1 QSMELVADQF
11 QLTIVLF
18 FTIFLLLAFNQA
30 QNVTYCDD
38 SRHYSVNVQK
48 FEVSPDPMLVLI
60 FCSFSMLMTIGATLN
75 CVRFL
80 LFFGILLIKLA
91 YIFHSGQPISDGKVV
106 IDVSFLGLHVR
117 AETRSLCEEASC
129 PIAAG
134 NFKLSQSQTLP
145 VFTPPG
151 SNALQMILND
161 QNNLE
166 LTCIGINFTIGIAS
180 LASDI

>member
-1 QSMELVADQF
+1 MELVADQF

-30 QNVTYCDD
+30 QNVTYC
-38 SRHYSVNVQK
+38 
-48 FEVSPDPMLVLI
+48 
-60 FCSFSMLMTIGATLN
+60 
-75 CVRFL
+75 
-80 LFFGILLIKLA
+80 
-91 YIFHSGQPISDGKVV
+91 GQPISDGKVV

>member
-1 QSMELVADQF
+1 MELVADQF

-30 QNVTYCDD
+30 QNVTYCD
-38 SRHYSVNVQK
+38 
-48 FEVSPDPMLVLI
+48 
-60 FCSFSMLMTIGATLN
+60 
-75 CVRFL
+75 
-80 LFFGILLIKLA
+80 
-91 YIFHSGQPISDGKVV
+91 QPISDGKVV

-134 NFKLSQSQTLP
+134 NFKLSESQTLP

-151 SNALQMILND
+151 SYALQMILND

>member
-1 QSMELVADQF
+1 MELVADQF

-48 FEVSPDPMLVLI
+48 FEVSPDPMLV
-60 FCSFSMLMTIGATLN
+60 
-75 CVRFL
+75 
-80 LFFGILLIKLA
+80 
-91 YIFHSGQPISDGKVV
+91 GQPISDGKVV